1 MLGEQLRRVRIR
13 ADEKKPRDLGKGFV
27 EFTNNNHFSIYDKIL
42 QHFDDL
48 DETTGAKPPSS
59 METYKWAEY
68 CCSVV
73 LARNAYSVQ
82 SLFSATWDL
91 VVRASTGVKNMADFD
106 FAKLERQAWSDKWK
120 GDFFTQLWELR
131 EELESLQYRL
141 NMNYQVLNQLR
152 ESEKKPSMR
161 SFQYDIH
168 GERNR
173 LEVRNIP
180 TTSSDNWSFVCYGD
194 ENVVVVES
202 AKSDF
207 PNLTEHTESAD
218 HARNELEEW
227 SRLINMNAYAI
238 QLMNRTTE
246 TYVQAIGATS
256 AQFSNEQAKN
266 SRRLTG

>member
-13 ADEKKPRDLGKGFV
+13 ADEKKPRNLGKGFI

-48 DETTGAKPPSS
+48 DETTGANPPYT

-141 NMNYQVLNQLR
+141 NMNHQVLNQLR
-152 ESEKKPSMR
+152 ESD
-161 SFQYDIH
+161 FQ
-168 GERNR
+168 
-173 LEVRNIP
+173 
-180 TTSSDNWSFVCYGD
+180 
-194 ENVVVVES
+194 
-202 AKSDF
+202 
-207 PNLTEHTESAD
+207 NLIGHIELAN
-218 HARNELEEW
+218 HAQNELEEW